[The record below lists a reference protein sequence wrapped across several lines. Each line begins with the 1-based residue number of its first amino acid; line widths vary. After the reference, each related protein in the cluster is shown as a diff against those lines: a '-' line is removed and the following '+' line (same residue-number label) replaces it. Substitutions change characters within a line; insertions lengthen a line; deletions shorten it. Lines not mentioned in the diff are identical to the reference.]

1 MGIGIGIGFV
11 GLIIIGMI
19 ALVLILSFTS
29 KKDNGNNKKDD
40 DSSSLLWIEG
50 YLNEFRNC

>member
-1 MGIGIGIGFV
+1 
-11 GLIIIGMI
+11 MI